1 MPRGTFSH
9 NYAPDRL
16 RRLIQ
21 EGKTAQEIMKE
32 FKISRYT
39 LQEHVLM
46 LQRKDKTIYEIPGLL
61 ETESPEVSKW
71 KRYKNQGV
79 IFSEKM
85 LEATGFRPGDAFE
98 MIVEDDRIILKKMY
112 PEQ

>member
-9 NYAPDRL
+9 NYLPDRL

-21 EGKTAQEIMKE
+21 EGKTAQEITKE
-32 FKISRYT
+32 LKISKYT
-39 LQEHVLM
+39 LKEQILM
-46 LQRKDKTIYEIPGLL
+46 LQRKDKTIYEVPGLL
-61 ETESPEVSKW
+61 EPESPEKSKW

-98 MIVEDDRIILKKMY
+98 MIVEDDRIILKKIY